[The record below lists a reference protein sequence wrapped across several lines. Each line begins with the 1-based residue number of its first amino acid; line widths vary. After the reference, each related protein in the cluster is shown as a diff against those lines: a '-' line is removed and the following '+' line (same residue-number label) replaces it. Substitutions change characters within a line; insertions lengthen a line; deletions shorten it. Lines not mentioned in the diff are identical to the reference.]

1 MLDEL
6 SARQQAIR
14 MRLAGEPVALICKV
28 LKRSEAWV
36 FKWWQ
41 RYVAMG
47 QEGLCDLSRAH
58 SSLVNRTPAHLE
70 RAVVSIR
77 CRLAAHA
84 TPQTR
89 YALVGAATIRAELEA
104 LGYTPLPSLRT
115 IDRILQRSRLTNPP
129 LRLARRIPCEAY
141 PGPQAHDSNQVHQ
154 VDMVGP
160 RYLSGD
166 STKYYFLVCKDAFDQ
181 AVYAEF
187 VSDSNMDQVLTFLI
201 HAWQHLGLPHYVQF
215 DNGKSFYGWGRWP
228 RSLNRVI
235 RLALRLGVQPVFIPE
250 AQPQW
255 NGSVEHFNGWFQ
267 PLLLNRPF
275 PNPAAVRRELVR
287 LLATTNDQH
296 VHPHLG
302 YKTVTQFRRTKRF
315 RILPANFTLPKPPI
329 PVAIGKI
336 IFIRWVGVQGQIDI
350 LGESVKVGKRRRFH
364 YLRTVLDTKTQT
376 LKIYQNGQLIHH
388 RSFKLRIA

>member
-14 MRLAGEPVALICKV
+14 MRLAGEPVTLICKV

-41 RYVAMG
+41 RYVAAG
-47 QEGLCDLSRAH
+47 YDGLYELSRAH
-58 SSLVNRTPAHLE
+58 TSLVNRTPAHIE

-77 CRLAAHA
+77 RRLAAHA

-89 YALVGAATIRAELEA
+89 YALVGAVTIRTELEA
-104 LGYTPLPSLRT
+104 LGYSPLPSLRT

-129 LRLARRIPCEAY
+129 LHLARRVSQEAY
-141 PGPQAHDSNQVHQ
+141 PGPQAQDSNQVHQ
-154 VDMVGP
+154 IDVVGP
-160 RYLSGD
+160 RYLRGD
-166 STKYYFLVCKDAFDQ
+166 STKYYFLVCKDAFNQ

-187 VSDSNMDQVLTFLI
+187 VAGCTMGQVLTFLM
-201 HAWQHLGLPHYVQF
+201 HAWQRLGLPEHAQF
-215 DNGKSFYGWGRWP
+215 DNGKQFYGWGRWP

-250 AQPQW
+250 AQPQR
-255 NGSVEHFNGWFQ
+255 NGSVENFNGWFQ
-267 PLLLNRPF
+267 PLLLSRPF
-275 PNPAAVRRELVR
+275 SNAAAVRRELAR
-287 LLATTNDQH
+287 LLIAANDQH

-302 YKTVTQFRRTKRF
+302 YKTATQFRRGKRF
-315 RILPANFTLPKPPI
+315 RTLPANFTLPEPPI
-329 PVAIGKI
+329 PVAVGKI

-350 LGESVKVGKRRRFH
+350 LGESVKVGRRRRFH
-364 YLRTVLDTKTQT
+364 YVRASLDTKTQT
-376 LKIYQNGQLIHH
+376 LKIYQNGRLTKQMT
-388 RSFKLRIA
+388 FKLRIA